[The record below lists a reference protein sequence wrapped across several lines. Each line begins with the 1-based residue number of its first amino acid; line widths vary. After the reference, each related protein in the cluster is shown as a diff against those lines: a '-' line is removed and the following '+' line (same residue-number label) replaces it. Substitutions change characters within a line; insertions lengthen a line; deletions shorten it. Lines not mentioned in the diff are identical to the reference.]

1 MKLDS
6 SLRFA
11 AIAGLVVALLIGL
24 VALVVRPDEGQRAV
38 SSTRSGVFE
47 YRGGGARYSSLST
60 LDGRAVPCVA
70 SVLRTQ
76 YNCHLAPHG
85 ARVSI
90 DFAEVPTALGS
101 AEMAIAVKHD
111 GQLIYALNGS
121 PLSDRWFSASL
132 WDAFFFGVVASLLAY
147 VGSVIRAHFSKGK

>member
-1 MKLDS
+1 M
-6 SLRFA
+6 
-11 AIAGLVVALLIGL
+11 
-24 VALVVRPDEGQRAV
+24 
-38 SSTRSGVFE
+38 
-47 YRGGGARYSSLST
+47 
-60 LDGRAVPCVA
+60 PCVA

-147 VGSVIRAHFSKGK
+147 LGSVIRAHFSKGK